1 MGEYL
6 STIDGADRAAL
17 ERVYAIAREVVAE
30 AEEGTSYGMAALVYR
45 GKGLIATTRTKKFL
59 SLYPYSGAVIASASD
74 ALSDFETTS
83 GSVHYSAATNWQTPS
98 CDASSRHVGVRSTRK
113 HAREARTRHVGRLL
127 RGISRRL
134 AIHPPSHVGWPRRG
148 R

>member
-1 MGEYL
+1 MGEVGDYL

-59 SLYPYSGAVIASASD
+59 SLYPYSGTVIASVSD
-74 ALSDFETTS
+74 ALGDFETTS
-83 GSVHYSAATNWQTPS
+83 GSVHYSADHQLGDS
-98 CDASSRHVGVRSTRK
+98 VVRRIV
-113 HAREARTRHVGRLL
+113 EARRTEIDAKAR
-127 RGISRRL
+127 
-134 AIHPPSHVGWPRRG
+134 
-148 R
+148 